1 MNNLIGIV
9 GVAGSGKSTVA
20 RMLNKELG
28 GHYQIKHFA
37 DPIKDTLSLY
47 FGVTREQI
55 EDRKFKENNIPGW
68 EITPRDFMEGL
79 GESMR
84 ETFGHDF
91 WVRLIMSDYKPVQ
104 KGQVW
109 EGEDMGAPYLHK
121 SCRRCGKQ
129 YNGHKHQYQCKECSE
144 IIEYPSWI
152 LADMRKPVEA
162 DAVKSYGGYIV
173 KVINPRVK
181 PRGLASENLI
191 EQIEPDYIIYNDSSF
206 FDLEFKVKKMV
217 EKMKTK

>member
-1 MNNLIGIV
+1 MNLIGIV

-28 GHYQIKHFA
+28 GNYTIKHFA

-55 EDRKFKENNIPGW
+55 EDRKFKESCIPGW
-68 EITPRDFMEGL
+68 DITPRDFMESL

-91 WVRLIMSDYKPVQ
+91 WVRLTMANYRLTSPLSDDTW
-104 KGQVW
+104 G
-109 EGEDMGAPYLHK
+109 
-121 SCRRCGKQ
+121 
-129 YNGHKHQYQCKECSE
+129 
-144 IIEYPSWI
+144 IEWPNPPLWI

-162 DAVKSYGGYIV
+162 DAVRSYGGYIV
-173 KVINPRVK
+173 KVVNPSVK

-206 FDLEFKVKKMV
+206 FDLEFKIRKMV
-217 EKMKTK
+217 ETIRNGN